1 MARAVFWSPLF
12 EIPSFNSIRDESLK
26 TIRDRR
32 EVEQLYRPKWKRYLV
47 AAARAGTLV
56 ALLAA
61 GTVWTINQQHPAYT
75 NPGDLLKLPGAVIQ
89 ARTPTEEVF
98 RIGQVLRRY
107 TRDGGTADRIADA
120 VVTEGNKRN
129 ISPTLLVGV
138 MLVEDARLDPRA
150 KSFVG
155 AKGLMQVM
163 PFHGGKWGCGSADL
177 YNIESNIC
185 HGVSVLAQTIKDTRN
200 LHLALQAYNGC
211 VRGTNTP
218 GCHNYSTKVMKA
230 RALTESQMLAVNET
244 P

>member
-1 MARAVFWSPLF
+1 MNQLTA
-12 EIPSFNSIRDESLK
+12 IK
-26 TIRDRR
+26 DRR
-32 EVEQLYRPKWKRYLV
+32 EVDRFNRPRPTWKRYLV
-47 AAARAGTLV
+47 AAAHAGTLG

-61 GTVWTINQQHPAYT
+61 GTVWTLTQQHPAYT
-75 NPGDLLKLPGAVIQ
+75 NPGTLLKLPGAVIQ
-89 ARTPTEEVF
+89 ARTPTQEIF

-120 VVTEGNKRN
+120 LVTEGNKRN

-155 AKGLMQVM
+155 AQGLMQVM
-163 PFHGGKWGCGSADL
+163 PFHGGKWGCGSSDL

-211 VRGTNTP
+211 VRGRNTP
-218 GCHNYSTKVMKA
+218 GCHSYSSKVMKA
-230 RALTESQMLAVNET
+230 RDLTASQMLAVNAT

>member
-1 MARAVFWSPLF
+1 M
-12 EIPSFNSIRDESLK
+12 NQLK

-47 AAARAGTLV
+47 AAAHAGTLV

-61 GTVWTINQQHPAYT
+61 GTVWTLNQQHPAFT
-75 NPGDLLKLPGAVIQ
+75 SPSKLLELPGAVIQ
-89 ARTPTEEVF
+89 ARMPSQEIF
-98 RIGQVLRRY
+98 RIGQVLRHY

-129 ISPTLLVGV
+129 ISPSLLVGV

-150 KSFVG
+150 KSLVG
-155 AKGLMQVM
+155 ARGLMQVM
-163 PFHGGKWGCGSADL
+163 PFHGGKWGCGSSDL
-177 YNIESNIC
+177 YDIESNIC
-185 HGVSVLAQTIKDTRN
+185 HGVSVLAQTIKDTGN

-211 VRGTNTP
+211 VRGRNTP
-218 GCHNYSTKVMKA
+218 GCHSYSSKVMKA
-230 RALTESQMLAVNET
+230 RDLTESQMLAVNAT

>member
-1 MARAVFWSPLF
+1 MNQLTAIK
-12 EIPSFNSIRDESLK
+12 E
-26 TIRDRR
+26 RR
-32 EVEQLYRPKWKRYLV
+32 QVEQPNRPKPKWKRYLV
-47 AAARAGTLV
+47 TAAHAGALG

-61 GTVWTINQQHPAYT
+61 GTVWTLDQQHPAYT
-75 NPGDLLKLPGAVIQ
+75 NPGTLLKLPGAVIQ
-89 ARTPTEEVF
+89 ARTPTQEIF

-120 VVTEGNKRN
+120 VVTEGDKRN

-155 AKGLMQVM
+155 AQGLMQVM
-163 PFHGGKWGCGSADL
+163 PFHGGKWGCGSSDL

-211 VRGTNTP
+211 VRGRNTP
-218 GCHNYSTKVMKA
+218 GCHSYSSKVMKA
-230 RALTESQMLAVNET
+230 RDLTASQMLAVNAT

>member
-1 MARAVFWSPLF
+1 MNQLTA
-12 EIPSFNSIRDESLK
+12 IK
-26 TIRDRR
+26 DRR
-32 EVEQLYRPKWKRYLV
+32 KVDGLNRPKPKWKRYLV
-47 AAARAGTLV
+47 AAARAGTLG

-61 GTVWTINQQHPAYT
+61 GTVWTLTQQHPAYT
-75 NPGDLLKLPGAVIQ
+75 NPGTLLKLPGAVIQ
-89 ARTPTEEVF
+89 ARTPTQEIF

-120 VVTEGNKRN
+120 LVTEGNKRN

-155 AKGLMQVM
+155 AQGLMQVM
-163 PFHGGKWGCGSADL
+163 PFHGGKWGCGSSDL

-185 HGVSVLAQTIKDTRN
+185 HGVSVLAQTIRDTRN

-211 VRGTNTP
+211 VRGRNTP
-218 GCHNYSTKVMKA
+218 GCHSYSSKVMKA
-230 RALTESQMLAVNET
+230 RDLTASQMLAVNAT